1 LTGTSTTTDMS
12 DEEYYEE
19 EEVSNTSK
27 KGDGNFLKARQEAK
41 KGELDEQLREYINE
55 WRKQRAK
62 EEEELKRLKEKQ
74 AKRKEI
80 RAEQEK
86 KLAQQKKEEE
96 ERLRKEEAEK
106 KAKEAEEKRKRLEEA
121 EKKRQAM
128 MQAQK
133 EKQQAGGPGKGGQ
146 KKTDGG
152 MSNVQDARRE
162 MTKTKEQLEEEKKIS
177 LSIRIKPL
185 ELDGMDSDTLKSKA
199 NELWETIVR
208 LETEKYDLEERQRR
222 QDYDLKELK
231 ERQRQQ
237 NKQKAIKL
245 GLDPEAL
252 TGKYPPKIRMYSKY
266 ERRTDTRTY
275 EDRRKLYEGGWD
287 VLYAELLEK
296 TWKEKMDEWGKRPK
310 AKLPKWFGERPGKK
324 PGDPESPDDED
335 EGPAEAPPGAEEEE
349 EEEEEEED
357 EEEEEEEEE

>member
-1 LTGTSTTTDMS
+1 MGKGSLLKPGQ
-12 DEEYYEE
+12 
-19 EEVSNTSK
+19 SK
-27 KGDGNFLKARQEAK
+27 G

-55 WRKQRAK
+55 WRKQRSA
-62 EEEELKRLKEKQ
+62 EEDELKRLKEKQ

-96 ERLRKEEAEK
+96 EKLRKAEAEK

-133 EKQQAGGPGKGGQ
+133 EKQAASGKGG
-146 KKTDGG
+146 KAVGG
-152 MSNVQDARRE
+152 GGGGGVQDARKE
-162 MTKTKEQLEEEKKIS
+162 MTKTKEQLEEEKRIS

-185 ELDGMDSDTLKSKA
+185 DVDAMDSDQLAAKA
-199 NELWETIVR
+199 KELWETIVK

-231 ERQRQQ
+231 ERQKQQ
-237 NKQKAIKL
+237 LRQKAMKK

-275 EDRRKLYEGGWD
+275 EDRRKLYEGGRE
-287 VLYAELLEK
+287 VVRAEHLQAL
-296 TWKEKMDEWGKRPK
+296 WKEK
-310 AKLPKWFGERPGKK
+310 
-324 PGDPESPDDED
+324 
-335 EGPAEAPPGAEEEE
+335 
-349 EEEEEEED
+349 
-357 EEEEEEEEE
+357 